1 MQSACKYRSWRTEMK
16 LYICEHCGNIITF
29 IEDHGVPVV
38 CCGERMHECI
48 PNTTNA
54 SAEKHVPVIKVNN
67 GTVTVSVGSAAHPMQ
82 PEHHIAWIALE
93 TINGV
98 HLCKLKPETAP
109 KATFHLD
116 NEETVIAAYAYCN
129 LHGFWK
135 ANA

>member
-1 MQSACKYRSWRTEMK
+1 MK

-67 GTVTVSVGSAAHPMQ
+67 
-82 PEHHIAWIALE
+82 ALIPGKE
-93 TINGV
+93 ANHRHKYRIKN
-98 HLCKLKPETAP
+98 
-109 KATFHLD
+109 LD
-116 NEETVIAAYAYCN
+116 FA
-129 LHGFWK
+129 L
-135 ANA
+135 